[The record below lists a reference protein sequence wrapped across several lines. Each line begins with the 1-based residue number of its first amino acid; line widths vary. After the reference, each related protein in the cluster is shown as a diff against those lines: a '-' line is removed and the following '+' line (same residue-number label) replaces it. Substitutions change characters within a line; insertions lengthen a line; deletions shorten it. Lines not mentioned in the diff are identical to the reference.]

1 MERVQLLKKLMLTG
15 LLILIDSL
23 GSIFQ
28 AFCGGC
34 VAFMFFAVQCS
45 ARPYANTE
53 DNILKAVA
61 EAQLFVTLFISV
73 VLRTDLAKD
82 ALTEDN
88 YGAVLI
94 GSFMAA
100 PSVQLLFTL
109 NKARRTVSAKIKKR
123 RQAYPAP
130 APSADSAPAPTS
142 GEPTSAPSNGSAPA
156 AEKAPLKTAG
166 SLTDGLD
173 KFESG
178 EARRQ
183 PRLSEDIQDFVAGE
197 DPKAPHQPPNVPD
210 STSPGV

>member
-1 MERVQLLKKLMLTG
+1 MHGPTCVFGANLTP
-15 LLILIDSL
+15 
-23 GSIFQ
+23 F
-28 AFCGGC
+28 
-34 VAFMFFAVQCS
+34 
-45 ARPYANTE
+45 P
-53 DNILKAVA
+53 LKAVA
-61 EAQLFVTLFISV
+61 EAQLFITLFISV

-130 APSADSAPAPTS
+130 APSADSAPVPTS
-142 GEPTSAPSNGSAPA
+142 GEPTSAPSGGPAPA
-156 AEKAPLKTAG
+156 VEKPPLKTAG
-166 SLTDGLD
+166 SLTDDLD
-173 KFESG
+173 QFESG

-183 PRLSEDIQDFVAGE
+183 PRLSEDVQDFVTNE
-197 DPKAPHQPPNVPD
+197 DPETPNQPPNVPD